1 MLVQILADPRQNVDF
16 VEIYKL
22 ARRPSCYAEVS
33 LCPLQES
40 GNQMHCSLVSCFT
53 SNQDVDGLLSVVERG
68 PADAAAG
75 GLEYA
80 AIRNVEQ
87 CNWFILLQHNIIYYA
102 LPLLLLII
110 DEIVIILSV
119 L

>member
-1 MLVQILADPRQNVDF
+1 MV
-16 VEIYKL
+16 
-22 ARRPSCYAEVS
+22 C
-33 LCPLQES
+33 CPWY
-40 GNQMHCSLVSCFT
+40 
-53 SNQDVDGLLSVVERG
+53 ERG
-68 PADAAAG
+68 PADSRPRA

-110 DEIVIILSV
+110 DEIVIIPQCFV
-119 L
+119 MIYY